1 MLKILKYSFFDLMRS
16 RWSYVYFAF
25 YLLLG
30 VVLLFL
36 NNDLSKA
43 IITLMNIIIIL
54 VPLIG
59 TIFGIMYYYNS
70 KEFTELLLAQPLKRS
85 SIFLGQYLGVALS
98 LSMSLILG
106 LGIPFVIYGL
116 FKSNVIWDF
125 SLLLLIGVF
134 LSLIFT
140 ALAFNIALSNDN
152 KIKGVGYA
160 ILLWLFLAIIYDGIF
175 LMSLI
180 LLEAYPLDKLSLAGT
195 VLNPIDLSRIL
206 ILLKLDISALL
217 GYTGAVFKQFFGTGS
232 GLIVS
237 FLMLI
242 TWVAAP
248 LARIIYVCKR
258 KDF

>member
-1 MLKILKYSFFDLMRS
+1 MLKILKYSFYDLIRS

-43 IITLMNIIIIL
+43 VITLMNVIIVL

-85 SIFLGQYLGVALS
+85 SIFLGQYLGVAIS

-106 LGIPFVIYGL
+106 LGIPFVFYGL
-116 FKSNVIWDF
+116 FKSSAIWDF
-125 SLLLLIGVF
+125 SLLLITGSF
-134 LSLIFT
+134 LTFIFT
-140 ALAFNIALSNDN
+140 ALAFNIALSHEN
-152 KIKGVGYA
+152 KIKGFGYA

-180 LLEAYPLDKLSLAGT
+180 IFEDYPLDKLSLVGT
-195 VLNPIDLSRIL
+195 MLNPIDLSRTL

-217 GYTGAVFKQFFGTGS
+217 GYTGAIFKKFFGTNL

-237 FLMLI
+237 FFALSL
-242 TWVAAP
+242 WVILPVLRVTFKA
-248 LARIIYVCKR
+248 KK